1 MHVVKALPKQN
12 HMSQL
17 IRKGSVLR
25 RLFAIV
31 EACAHAE
38 TLCIGYSIP
47 VVY

>member
-31 EACAHAE
+31 EACAE